1 MSPGERAASDRTRI
15 LLKVNN
21 AIVSHLDL
29 AQVLNAV
36 SACVRRE
43 AKVLCRLER
52 AVPLPSKDAYVVR
65 AGVYSQAELP
75 LAVVISQPCASGMSQ
90 GWKPTNPER
99 WRKATLPKL
108 HKISVVETWRRS
120 PYAFHLLRLVRERGK
135 SFSYHKH
142 IVWRITLRLG
152 RLRTPERPRSNPV
165 GLIRFSRAD
174 PSGSSGQDKA
184 RIGENRASAIR
195 IVGTHQIYR

>member
-1 MSPGERAASDRTRI
+1 MIAPGTACHQANVRLLIARGSYLKSTTR
-15 LLKVNN
+15 
-21 AIVSHLDL
+21 SCRLDL

-75 LAVVISQPCASGMSQ
+75 LAIVISQRCASGMSQ

-135 SFSYHKH
+135 SFSYYKH
-142 IVWRITLRLG
+142 IVWRTTAPWRS
-152 RLRTPERPRSNPV
+152 RTTGTTSFQSRQFNPF
-165 GLIRFSRAD
+165 L
-174 PSGSSGQDKA
+174 SG
-184 RIGENRASAIR
+184 
-195 IVGTHQIYR
+195 

>member
-1 MSPGERAASDRTRI
+1 MVSGLASQSSEQGRAWKRDSGQGEQYLQAATPRACEDRLIGQAGACGRDAKPFHDFLWDQI
-15 LLKVNN
+15 EGAVADKRDGPDPVAHSGLEPRDQP
-21 AIVSHLDL
+21 AAAL
-29 AQVLNAV
+29 AE
-36 SACVRRE
+36 S
-43 AKVLCRLER
+43 
-52 AVPLPSKDAYVVR
+52 
-65 AGVYSQAELP
+65 
-75 LAVVISQPCASGMSQ
+75 
-90 GWKPTNPER
+90 
-99 WRKATLPKL
+99 TLPEL
-108 HKISVVETWRRS
+108 HKISVVEIWRRP

-135 SFSYHKH
+135 SFSHHKH

-195 IVGTHQIYR
+195 IIGPHQIYR